1 MFSGLIASF
10 SGFHH
15 IGSHNF
21 EDWPLYFCILYA
33 TSHDTKIGCDLL
45 KISLPIWPLYH
56 LIIKHIFDL
65 NLFCYFM
72 WPSFLNANKKQ
83 ILNNLQYFRI
93 LLEIKKQVEVPSM
106 LFFHP
111 VLYLHYYHSTPW
123 HAYVHVNVLVPA
135 CCIHIHTRV
144 YTELHSSIQN
154 NLKISPGTHLR

>member
-21 EDWPLYFCILYA
+21 EDWLLHFCILYA
-33 TSHDTKIGCDLL
+33 TSHDAKIGCDLL
-45 KISLPIWPLYH
+45 KISLPIWPFYH
-56 LIIKHIFDL
+56 LIIKHIFYL
-65 NLFCYFM
+65 NLFSYFI

-83 ILNNLQYFRI
+83 VLKNLQYFRI

-111 VLYLHYYHSTPW
+111 VLYLLYYHSTPW
-123 HAYVHVNVLVPA
+123 QACVHVNVLVPA
-135 CCIHIHTRV
+135 YCIHMHTHV
-144 YTELHSSIQN
+144 CTQSYTVPF
-154 NLKISPGTHLR
+154 KIIWKFHQAHI

>member
-135 CCIHIHTRV
+135 CCIHIHTCV